1 MATLD
6 VQNKHIGTE
15 RRLSNV
21 SYLHHHSSITESMMF
36 NNGKSFQISLNSL
49 EDPKRGSLSNAI
61 AQSSLFQHFKEIVK
75 QIFSPG
81 QTP

>member
-21 SYLHHHSSITESMMF
+21 SYLHHHSSVTESMIF
-36 NNGKSFQISLNSL
+36 NKGNPFRL
-49 EDPKRGSLSNAI
+49 A
-61 AQSSLFQHFKEIVK
+61 
-75 QIFSPG
+75 
-81 QTP
+81 

>member
-21 SYLHHHSSITESMMF
+21 SFIYIIILVLQ
-36 NNGKSFQISLNSL
+36 K
-49 EDPKRGSLSNAI
+49 
-61 AQSSLFQHFKEIVK
+61 V
-75 QIFSPG
+75 
-81 QTP
+81 